1 MPFVMQ
7 VYAHSGAYICFLL
20 RRKEYVTKTGG
31 IDMTTET
38 KFWKK
43 KYFTMLAGQSVSLIT
58 SGILQMSIIF
68 YLTAKTNSAMV
79 LSIATLMGFLP
90 QAVIGPFAG
99 TFVDRHSRKG
109 VMIGADLMIAATG
122 GFLAVV
128 SVFMELPIWL
138 IMLVLFVRSIGNAFH
153 SPASSAVTPLMVPQ
167 DQLTK
172 CAGYNQTMQAAVS
185 LISPA
190 AAAFLYSVWSLSTII
205 LLDIIGAVLACGVV
219 AVLSIP
225 NPPICPGESQ
235 NSFFRDMKEGYFEL
249 KKNKGLFALL
259 WIGTAYMFFFMPI
272 SALYPLM
279 SMGYFRGT
287 PTHASIA
294 EIAFAGG
301 MLAGGIL
308 LSVWG
313 GFKNRIFSIGLS
325 VLVMG
330 VSIAISGLLPTNAF
344 FIFVICCTVMGLT
357 SPFYGVQNALFQ
369 EQLPPEYLGR
379 VFSLLG
385 SVMSF
390 AMPLGLLCSGIFA
403 ELIGVEKWFLL
414 CGIGI
419 IAVAVLVFVLPVLR
433 NVDCQSQ
440 NSFARKSD
448 D

>member
-1 MPFVMQ
+1 
-7 VYAHSGAYICFLL
+7 
-20 RRKEYVTKTGG
+20 
-31 IDMTTET
+31 MTTET

-235 NSFFRDMKEGYFEL
+235 NRFFRDMKEGYFEL

>member
-1 MPFVMQ
+1 
-7 VYAHSGAYICFLL
+7 
-20 RRKEYVTKTGG
+20 
-31 IDMTTET
+31 MTTET

-128 SVFMELPIWL
+128 SIFMELPIWL

-205 LLDIIGAVLACGVV
+205 LLDIIGAVLACSVV

-225 NPPICPGESQ
+225 NPPICTGESQ

>member
-1 MPFVMQ
+1 
-7 VYAHSGAYICFLL
+7 
-20 RRKEYVTKTGG
+20 
-31 IDMTTET
+31 MTTET

-43 KYFTMLAGQSVSLIT
+43 KYFTMLAGQSISLIT

-128 SVFMELPIWL
+128 SIFMELPIWL

-390 AMPLGLLCSGIFA
+390 AMPLGLLCSGIVA
-403 ELIGVEKWFLL
+403 ERIGVEKWFLL

>member
-1 MPFVMQ
+1 MQ

-128 SVFMELPIWL
+128 SIFMELPIWL

-205 LLDIIGAVLACGVV
+205 LLDIIGAVLACSVV
-219 AVLSIP
+219 AVLSIQ
-225 NPPICPGESQ
+225 NPPICTGESQ

>member
-1 MPFVMQ
+1 MQ

-172 CAGYNQTMQAAVS
+172 CVGYNQTMQAAVS

-403 ELIGVEKWFLL
+403 ERIGVEKWFLL

>member
-1 MPFVMQ
+1 MQ

-225 NPPICPGESQ
+225 NPPICTGESQ

>member
-1 MPFVMQ
+1 
-7 VYAHSGAYICFLL
+7 
-20 RRKEYVTKTGG
+20 
-31 IDMTTET
+31 MTTET

-205 LLDIIGAVLACGVV
+205 LLDIIGAVLACSVV

>member
-1 MPFVMQ
+1 
-7 VYAHSGAYICFLL
+7 
-20 RRKEYVTKTGG
+20 
-31 IDMTTET
+31 MTTET

-128 SVFMELPIWL
+128 SIFMELPIWL

>member
-1 MPFVMQ
+1 
-7 VYAHSGAYICFLL
+7 
-20 RRKEYVTKTGG
+20 
-31 IDMTTET
+31 MTTET

-440 NSFARKSD
+440 NSFARKSGD
-448 D
+448 

>member
-1 MPFVMQ
+1 MQ
-7 VYAHSGAYICFLL
+7 VYAHSGAYTCFLL
-20 RRKEYVTKTGG
+20 HRKEYVTKTGG

-43 KYFTMLAGQSVSLIT
+43 KYFTMLAGQSISLIT

-185 LISPA
+185 MISPA

-205 LLDIIGAVLACGVV
+205 LLDIIGAVLACSVV

-225 NPPICPGESQ
+225 NPPICTGESQ

>member
-1 MPFVMQ
+1 
-7 VYAHSGAYICFLL
+7 
-20 RRKEYVTKTGG
+20 
-31 IDMTTET
+31 MTTET

-128 SVFMELPIWL
+128 SIFMELPIWL

-225 NPPICPGESQ
+225 NPPICTGESQ

>member
-1 MPFVMQ
+1 MQ

-128 SVFMELPIWL
+128 SIFMELPIWL

-205 LLDIIGAVLACGVV
+205 LLDIIGAVLACSVV

-225 NPPICPGESQ
+225 NPPICTGESQ

>member
-1 MPFVMQ
+1 
-7 VYAHSGAYICFLL
+7 
-20 RRKEYVTKTGG
+20 
-31 IDMTTET
+31 MTTET

-172 CAGYNQTMQAAVS
+172 CAGHNQTMQAAVS

>member
-1 MPFVMQ
+1 
-7 VYAHSGAYICFLL
+7 
-20 RRKEYVTKTGG
+20 
-31 IDMTTET
+31 MTTET

-390 AMPLGLLCSGIFA
+390 AMPLGLLCSGICA
-403 ELIGVEKWFLL
+403 ERIGVEKWFLL

>member
-1 MPFVMQ
+1 
-7 VYAHSGAYICFLL
+7 
-20 RRKEYVTKTGG
+20 
-31 IDMTTET
+31 MTTET

-385 SVMSF
+385 SVISF

>member
-1 MPFVMQ
+1 
-7 VYAHSGAYICFLL
+7 
-20 RRKEYVTKTGG
+20 
-31 IDMTTET
+31 MTTET

-43 KYFTMLAGQSVSLIT
+43 KYFTMLAGQSISLIT

-205 LLDIIGAVLACGVV
+205 LLDIIGAVLACSVV

-225 NPPICPGESQ
+225 NPPICTGESQ

-390 AMPLGLLCSGIFA
+390 AMPLGLLCSGIIA
-403 ELIGVEKWFLL
+403 ERIGVEKWFLL

>member
-1 MPFVMQ
+1 MQ

-272 SALYPLM
+272 SSLYPLM

>member
-1 MPFVMQ
+1 
-7 VYAHSGAYICFLL
+7 
-20 RRKEYVTKTGG
+20 
-31 IDMTTET
+31 MTTET

-90 QAVIGPFAG
+90 KAVIGPFAG

>member
-1 MPFVMQ
+1 
-7 VYAHSGAYICFLL
+7 
-20 RRKEYVTKTGG
+20 
-31 IDMTTET
+31 MTTET

-225 NPPICPGESQ
+225 NPPICTGESQ

-272 SALYPLM
+272 SAFYPLM

>member
-1 MPFVMQ
+1 
-7 VYAHSGAYICFLL
+7 
-20 RRKEYVTKTGG
+20 
-31 IDMTTET
+31 MTTET

-153 SPASSAVTPLMVPQ
+153 SPASSAVTPPMVPQ

>member
-1 MPFVMQ
+1 M
-7 VYAHSGAYICFLL
+7 
-20 RRKEYVTKTGG
+20 TKTGG

-43 KYFTMLAGQSVSLIT
+43 KYFTMLAGQSISLIT

-128 SVFMELPIWL
+128 SIFMELPIWL

-205 LLDIIGAVLACGVV
+205 LLDIIGAVLACSVV

>member
-1 MPFVMQ
+1 M
-7 VYAHSGAYICFLL
+7 
-20 RRKEYVTKTGG
+20 
-31 IDMTTET
+31 
-38 KFWKK
+38 
-43 KYFTMLAGQSVSLIT
+43 
-58 SGILQMSIIF
+58 
-68 YLTAKTNSAMV
+68 
-79 LSIATLMGFLP
+79 
-90 QAVIGPFAG
+90 
-99 TFVDRHSRKG
+99 
-109 VMIGADLMIAATG
+109 
-122 GFLAVV
+122 
-128 SVFMELPIWL
+128 
-138 IMLVLFVRSIGNAFH
+138 LFVRSIGNAFH

-357 SPFYGVQNALFQ
+357 SPFYGVQTPAYKRTDSIFH
-369 EQLPPEYLGR
+369 LPFPQ
-379 VFSLLG
+379 V
-385 SVMSF
+385 
-390 AMPLGLLCSGIFA
+390 
-403 ELIGVEKWFLL
+403 
-414 CGIGI
+414 
-419 IAVAVLVFVLPVLR
+419 
-433 NVDCQSQ
+433 
-440 NSFARKSD
+440 
-448 D
+448 

>member
-1 MPFVMQ
+1 MQ

-390 AMPLGLLCSGIFA
+390 AMPLGLLCSGIVA
-403 ELIGVEKWFLL
+403 ERIGVEKWFLL

>member
-1 MPFVMQ
+1 
-7 VYAHSGAYICFLL
+7 
-20 RRKEYVTKTGG
+20 
-31 IDMTTET
+31 MTTET

-43 KYFTMLAGQSVSLIT
+43 KYFTMLAGQSISLIT

-128 SVFMELPIWL
+128 SIFMELPIWL

-440 NSFARKSD
+440 NSYARKSD